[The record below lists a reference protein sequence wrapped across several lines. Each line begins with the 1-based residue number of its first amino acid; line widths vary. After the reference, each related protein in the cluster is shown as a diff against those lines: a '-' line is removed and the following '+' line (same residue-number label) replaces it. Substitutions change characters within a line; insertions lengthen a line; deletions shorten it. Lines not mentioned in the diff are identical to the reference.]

1 MHFQEEKMENLKFY
15 VDQNAPKTK
24 FDHYWEKCVG
34 ACHAYTALREDYRM
48 MLRKAKKDL
57 GFQYVRFHGLFND
70 QMSVVREVEPG
81 KYEYN
86 FVNIDN
92 IFDFL
97 LSIDMKPFVELSF
110 MPTPF
115 ASGDQTCFY
124 YKGNVTMPKSFELW
138 DGLIV
143 ELLKHLE
150 SRYRMEELE
159 KWFFE
164 VWNEPD
170 LDFFFAGD
178 QEDYF
183 LLYEHTARAVKSV
196 GANLRTGG
204 PATANNEWIP
214 DFVNYCE
221 KNSVPLD
228 FISTHHY
235 PSDDPNW
242 NADMHLDNFFGEEVN
257 LNSDEI
263 DRRGLL
269 TKMVR
274 IAKHEAGNL
283 PLYYPDAYLHSSWDH
298 LMDSDEWK

>member
-150 SRYRMEELE
+150 SRYGMEELE

-214 DFVNYCE
+214 E
-221 KNSVPLD
+221 QRLKALKIKRP
-228 FISTHHY
+228 
-235 PSDDPNW
+235 
-242 NADMHLDNFFGEEVN
+242 G
-257 LNSDEI
+257 
-263 DRRGLL
+263 G
-269 TKMVR
+269 
-274 IAKHEAGNL
+274 
-283 PLYYPDAYLHSSWDH
+283 
-298 LMDSDEWK
+298 

>member
-150 SRYRMEELE
+150 SRYGMEELE

-170 LDFFFAGD
+170 LDFFFA
-178 QEDYF
+178 
-183 LLYEHTARAVKSV
+183 
-196 GANLRTGG
+196 
-204 PATANNEWIP
+204 
-214 DFVNYCE
+214 
-221 KNSVPLD
+221 
-228 FISTHHY
+228 
-235 PSDDPNW
+235 
-242 NADMHLDNFFGEEVN
+242 
-257 LNSDEI
+257 
-263 DRRGLL
+263 DR
-269 TKMVR
+269 
-274 IAKHEAGNL
+274 
-283 PLYYPDAYLHSSWDH
+283 
-298 LMDSDEWK
+298 

>member
-150 SRYRMEELE
+150 SRYGMEELE

-269 TKMVR
+269 T
-274 IAKHEAGNL
+274 
-283 PLYYPDAYLHSSWDH
+283 
-298 LMDSDEWK
+298 

>member
-1 MHFQEEKMENLKFY
+1 MENLKFY
-15 VDQNAPKTK
+15 VDQNAPKTR

-34 ACHAYTALREDYRM
+34 SCHAYTALREDYRM

-57 GFQYVRFHGLFND
+57 GFQYVRFHGIFND

-92 IFDFL
+92 ILDFL
-97 LSIDMKPFVELSF
+97 LSIDMKPFLELSF

-150 SRYRMEELE
+150 SRYGIEEME

-170 LDFFFAGD
+170 LDFFFAGS

-183 LLYEHTARAVKSV
+183 LLYEHTARAVKSA
-196 GANLRTGG
+196 GKNLKVGG

-214 DFVNYCE
+214 DLISYCE

-242 NADMHLDNFFGEEVN
+242 NADMHLDNFFGEEVS
-257 LNSDEI
+257 LNSEEI

-274 IAKHEAGNL
+274 IAKHEA
-283 PLYYPDAYLHSSWDH
+283 
-298 LMDSDEWK
+298 

>member
-86 FVNIDN
+86 FVNIAN

-138 DGLIV
+138 DG
-143 ELLKHLE
+143 
-150 SRYRMEELE
+150 
-159 KWFFE
+159 
-164 VWNEPD
+164 
-170 LDFFFAGD
+170 
-178 QEDYF
+178 
-183 LLYEHTARAVKSV
+183 
-196 GANLRTGG
+196 
-204 PATANNEWIP
+204 
-214 DFVNYCE
+214 
-221 KNSVPLD
+221 
-228 FISTHHY
+228 
-235 PSDDPNW
+235 
-242 NADMHLDNFFGEEVN
+242 
-257 LNSDEI
+257 
-263 DRRGLL
+263 
-269 TKMVR
+269 
-274 IAKHEAGNL
+274 
-283 PLYYPDAYLHSSWDH
+283 
-298 LMDSDEWK
+298 